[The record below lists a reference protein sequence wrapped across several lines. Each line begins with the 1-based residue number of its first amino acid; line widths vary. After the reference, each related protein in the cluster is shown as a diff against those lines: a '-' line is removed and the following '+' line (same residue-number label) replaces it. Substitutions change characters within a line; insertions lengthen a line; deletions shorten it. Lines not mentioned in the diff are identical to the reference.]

1 MKKHRPQWPSTKAR
15 LVLAALLR
23 SGWRVKRQ
31 RGLHRLLGKPDW
43 PDYTFAYHDRAELGR
58 GALELLGKKTGLR
71 PSDL

>member
-1 MKKHRPQWPSTKAR
+1 MKVKSNWPSTKAR
-15 LVLAALLR
+15 LVFAALLR
-23 SGWRVKRQ
+23 VGWKIKRQ
-31 RGLHRLLGKPDW
+31 RGSHRLISKVGW

>member
-1 MKKHRPQWPSTKAR
+1 MSGSQWPSTKAR

-23 SGWRVKRQ
+23 KGWQVKRQ
-31 RGLHRLLGKPDW
+31 RGSHRLLAKSGW
-43 PDYTFAYHDRAELGR
+43 PDYTFAYHDRIELGR